1 MFFNKLDSYS
11 YSRPVSYR
19 SYYPKLTKNEI
30 LPLNDPE
37 SQEVLAYLRQQN
49 IEANDLGGLA
59 RGIRFLDFEIGRR
72 IYNHN
77 SYNVSDEYYI
87 HQ

>member
-11 YSRPVSYR
+11 YSRPVSYQ

-37 SQEVLAYLRQQN
+37 SQ
-49 IEANDLGGLA
+49 
-59 RGIRFLDFEIGRR
+59 
-72 IYNHN
+72 
-77 SYNVSDEYYI
+77 
-87 HQ
+87 